1 MIIDGHAHACGPFL
15 EAGGVVE
22 LLDRN
27 GVDKVV
33 LVPGIPGGTKTY
45 SLPPLAKWFPNRDVV
60 FWTNLLTK
68 GLIFLAGAARYIAEG
83 NRYVHSLVTV
93 CPARI
98 LQFYWVQLSRP
109 DALDD
114 LERDYPIFRFQGV
127 KLHQCWESFRVDS
140 DRFHCLAEWAES
152 RGLPIFVHLFSTGQ
166 ASRLA
171 HYIQQHPRTRFI
183 VAHLFGL
190 KRYIES
196 GLSSKNVLFE
206 TSAPAVI
213 SVARIMK
220 AVAHFGADRVVL
232 GSDTPFGRD
241 NQAVNVRRVRNLD
254 ISDEAKGMILG
265 DNIRQWLNLSDSPQI
280 GPRWQTE

>member
-1 MIIDGHAHACGPFL
+1 MIIDCHAHACGSFL

-45 SLPPLAKWFPNRDVV
+45 SLPHLAKWFPSCDVV

-68 GLIFLAGAARYIAEG
+68 GLIPLAGAARHIPEG
-83 NRYVHSLVTV
+83 NRYVHSLVRE
-93 CPARI
+93 CPERI
-98 LQFYWVQLSRP
+98 IQFYWVQLSRS

-114 LERDYPIFRFQGV
+114 LERDYPIFQFKGV

-152 RGLPIFVHLFSTGQ
+152 SGLPIFVHLFSTGQ

-171 HYIQQHPRTRFI
+171 RYIQQHPRTRFI

-190 KRYIES
+190 ERYIEF
-196 GLSSKNVLFE
+196 GVSSTNVLFE
-206 TSAPAVI
+206 ISTPAII
-213 SVARIMK
+213 SIVRIMK

-241 NQAVNVRRVRNLD
+241 SQAVNLHRVRNLD
-254 ISDEAKGMILG
+254 ISDEAKRMILG
-265 DNIRQWLNLSDSPQI
+265 DNIRQWLNLPD
-280 GPRWQTE
+280 